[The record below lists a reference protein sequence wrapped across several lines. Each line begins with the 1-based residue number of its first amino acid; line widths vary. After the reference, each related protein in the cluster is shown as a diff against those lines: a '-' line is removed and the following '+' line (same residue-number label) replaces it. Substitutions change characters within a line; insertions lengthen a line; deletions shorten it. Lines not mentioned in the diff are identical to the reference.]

1 MTKLQELTDRVYKEG
16 IEKAQQ
22 EAGKIKDAAQQEA
35 DAILKSAQQK
45 AETIISEAQK
55 KADELR
61 RNTESEV
68 KLAQTQVLGTIK
80 ASIENLICTNVAEPA
95 LKEVFGDK
103 DFVVEIVKKAVEGF
117 VQKGSGDIKV
127 VLSEKDLALL
137 DSRIANS
144 FKAEMSKGLVFEA
157 GAVKS
162 GFRIGPKDG
171 SYFISFTEQD
181 FAGFFKSYMRSKTS
195 ELLFGN

>member
-68 KLAQTQVLGTIK
+68 KLAQTQVLGSIK

-127 VLSEKDLALL
+127 VLSEKDLASL

>member
-16 IEKAQQ
+16 VELAQK
-22 EAGKIKDAAQQEA
+22 EAANIKDAAQQEA

-45 AETIISEAQK
+45 AESIISEAQRR
-55 KADELR
+55 ADELR

-68 KLAQTQVLGTIK
+68 KLAQTQAIGAVK
-80 ASIENLICTNVAEPA
+80 SSIETLISAKVAEPA
-95 LKEVFGDK
+95 VKEVFADK
-103 DFVVEIVKKAVEGF
+103 DFVAELIKKAAEGF
-117 VQKGSGDIKV
+117 ASKGSGDIKV
-127 VLSEKDLALL
+127 VLSEADLKALE
-137 DSRIANS
+137 SRVDKS
-144 FKAEMSKGLVFEA
+144 FKAEMANGLTFEA

-181 FAGFFKSYMRSKTS
+181 FAEFFKSYMRSKTA
-195 ELLFGN
+195 ELIFGK

>member
-127 VLSEKDLALL
+127 VLSEKDLASL

-157 GAVKS
+157 GTVKS

>member
-16 IEKAQQ
+16 VEKAQQ
-22 EAGKIKDAAQQEA
+22 EAEKIKEAAQQEA

-45 AETIISEAQK
+45 AESILSDAQK

-68 KLAQTQVLGTIK
+68 KLAQTQAIGAVK
-80 ASIENLICTNVAEPA
+80 ASIESLISAKVAEPA
-95 LKEVFGDK
+95 VREVFADK
-103 DFVVEIVKKAVEGF
+103 DFVVELIKKAVEGF
-117 VQKGSGDIKV
+117 ASKQSGDIKV
-127 VLSEKDLALL
+127 VLSEADLKAL
-137 DSRIANS
+137 DARIEQS
-144 FKAEMSKGLVFEA
+144 FKAEISKGLDFVS

-181 FAGFFKSYMRSKTS
+181 FAEFFKGYMRSKTA
-195 ELLFGN
+195 ELIFGK

>member
-16 IEKAQQ
+16 IERAQV
-22 EAGKIKDAAQQEA
+22 EAAKIMEAAKSDAADIVSEAQRQA
-35 DAILKSAQQK
+35 DAIVL
-45 AETIISEAQK
+45 EAQRQ
-55 KADELR
+55 AEALR
-61 RNTESEV
+61 KNTESEV

-80 ASIENLICTNVAEPA
+80 ASIEKLICTNVAEPA

-127 VLSEKDLALL
+127 VLSEKDLASL

>member
-127 VLSEKDLALL
+127 VLSDKDLASL

>member
-117 VQKGSGDIKV
+117 VQNGSGDIKV
-127 VLSEKDLALL
+127 VLSEKDLASL

>member
-127 VLSEKDLALL
+127 VLSEKDLASL

>member
-117 VQKGSGDIKV
+117 AQKGSGDIKV
-127 VLSEKDLALL
+127 VLSEKDLASL

>member
-16 IEKAQQ
+16 VELAQK
-22 EAGKIKDAAQQEA
+22 EAANIKDAAQQEA

-45 AETIISEAQK
+45 AESIISEAQRR
-55 KADELR
+55 ADELR

-68 KLAQTQVLGTIK
+68 KLAQTQAIGAVK
-80 ASIENLICTNVAEPA
+80 SSIETLISAKVAEPA
-95 LKEVFGDK
+95 VKEVFADK
-103 DFVVEIVKKAVEGF
+103 DFVAELIKKAAEGF
-117 VQKGSGDIKV
+117 ASKGSGDIKV
-127 VLSEKDLALL
+127 VLSEADLKALE
-137 DSRIANS
+137 SRVDKS
-144 FKAEMSKGLVFEA
+144 FKAEMSNGLTFEA

-181 FAGFFKSYMRSKTS
+181 FAEFFKSYMRSKTA
-195 ELLFGN
+195 ELIFGK